1 MSMSKQAD
9 PVRWGIIGPG
19 AIARNFAQGIAESP
33 HAVLAAVASRD
44 AEKARAFAGDFGAA
58 ESFGDYASLIASDAV
73 EAVYIA
79 TPHPFHA
86 QIALD
91 ALRGGKHVVVEK
103 PAGIVAGEV
112 VALTDAARQEGRF
125 FMEAMMYRCHPQI
138 ARVIELI
145 KGGAI
150 GEVVEVAASFGF
162 GAGFDPKSR
171 LFDPALAGGAIL
183 DVGLYPVSLARLSA
197 GAASGRHV
205 AEPTTV
211 SGVGHLAKSGVDDE
225 AHLLLTFESGL
236 IARLGTA
243 VRRDMANDAVIT
255 GTTGTIRIADPW
267 TPGRN
272 EGPSTTEIEITD
284 ANGTQVETPGDARML
299 FAFEVDTASQAIR
312 AGLTEAT
319 APAPDHADSIGNA
332 RVLDAW
338 RQSVGYALPGETPL
352 GIRRITGTMPKGLP
366 EIPRLAIEGAGVPL
380 SALILGCDNRDTL
393 AEGALVWD
401 AWWEAGGNAFDTGFV
416 YGGGLHEALLGQ
428 WLKARGL
435 AGEAQVVVK
444 GAHSPY
450 CLPQAVEVQL
460 DISLER
466 LGLDRA
472 PIYILHRDNPDIP
485 VGEFVDV
492 LNALNARGKIGAF
505 GGSNWSAARLA
516 EANDY
521 AARNGLKPMTIL
533 NNNLS
538 LAVMEKPVWPGC
550 VTANTP
556 ETLSFLRETGTAH
569 LSWSSQA
576 RGYFLRAGEGT
587 ELSEDTRPDVCFAS
601 PNNEERRRRARAMA
615 EDRGVSM
622 HAIATAWVLGQSFP
636 SFALIGPRSP
646 GEIAS
651 TLSAIPVGLTAA
663 ECAWLNLEADERP
676 A

>member
-1 MSMSKQAD
+1 MSMSKQAE

-19 AIARNFAQGIAESP
+19 SIARNFAQGIVESP
-33 HAVLAAVASRD
+33 FATLGAVASRD
-44 AEKARAFAGDFGAA
+44 ATKAAAFGADFGA
-58 ESFGDYASLIASDAV
+58 ETTFGDYASLIASNDV

-112 VALTDAARQEGRF
+112 VAITEAAKHEGRF

-145 KGGAI
+145 RGGAI
-150 GEVVEVAASFGF
+150 GEVIEIEASFGF
-162 GAGFDPKSR
+162 GAAFNPTSR

-183 DVGLYPVSLARLSA
+183 DVGLYPVSLARLVA
-197 GAASGRHV
+197 GAAAGQEV
-205 AEPTTV
+205 AEPTTL
-211 SGVGHLAKSGVDDE
+211 SGAGHLAPSGVDDE
-225 AHLLLTFESGL
+225 AHLLLTFASGI
-236 IARLGTA
+236 IARLATS
-243 VRRDMANDAVIT
+243 VRRSMANDAVIT
-255 GTTGTIRIADPW
+255 GTTGAIRITDPW

-272 EGPSTTEIEITD
+272 EGPSTTEIEVTD
-284 ANGTQVETPGDARML
+284 GNGTRSETLGDERML
-299 FAFEVDTASQAIR
+299 FAHEVDTASQAIR
-312 AGLTEAT
+312 AGLTEAK
-319 APAPDHADSIGNA
+319 APAPSHADSIGNA

-338 RQSVGYALPGETPL
+338 RQAVGYALPGETPPGL
-352 GIRRITGTMPKGLP
+352 RRISGTMPKGLP
-366 EIPRLAIEGAGVPL
+366 EIPRLAIEGADTPL

-401 AWWEAGGNAFDTGFV
+401 TWWEAGGNAFDTGFV

-435 AGEAQVVVK
+435 ANEAQVVVK

-450 CLPQAVEVQL
+450 CLPQAIDVQL
-460 DISLER
+460 DISLGR

-485 VGEFVDV
+485 VGEFIDV
-492 LNALNARGKIGAF
+492 LNALNAKGRIGAF
-505 GGSNWSAARLA
+505 GGSNWSPARLA

-521 AARNGLKPMTIL
+521 AAKNNLKPMTIL

-538 LAVMEKPVWPGC
+538 LAVMEKPVWDGC
-550 VTANTP
+550 ITSNTP
-556 ETLSFLRETGTAH
+556 ETLRFLRESNTAH

-576 RGYFLRAGEGT
+576 RGYFLREGEGT

-601 PNNEERRRRARAMA
+601 ADNEERRRRARKLAS
-615 EDRGVSM
+615 DRGVSM

-646 GEIAS
+646 GEIVS
-651 TLSAIPVGLTAA
+651 TLSAVPVRLSAQ
-663 ECAWLNLEADERP
+663 ECAWLNLEQEEQP
-676 A
+676 S